1 MIPFIIIFV
10 LVHFHYKWKI
20 LSFTFFIVL
29 GEVTSEVAEVDG
41 GESGA
46 YYIDQATGQYYY
58 ESRSED
64 GQRVMTV
71 VPGRIYFTIILYGIT
86 F

>member
-1 MIPFIIIFV
+1 M
-10 LVHFHYKWKI
+10 
-20 LSFTFFIVL
+20 SN
-29 GEVTSEVAEVDG
+29 EVGDVDT

-46 YYIDQATGQYYY
+46 YYIDQSTGQYYY

-71 VPGRIYFTIILYGIT
+71 VPGRIFFSILITIKLYLYQH
-86 F
+86 